1 MMRPFRP
8 IGYEQYY
15 YPYHE
20 DEESNISSTEE
31 NNPEESE
38 EVGVKISQ
46 DNEPVKEEK
55 ADIVSRR
62 FNKSPFKGEWV
73 AILIVIVLFLI
84 FFVYE

>member
-1 MMRPFRP
+1 
-8 IGYEQYY
+8 
-15 YPYHE
+15 
-20 DEESNISSTEE
+20 
-31 NNPEESE
+31 
-38 EVGVKISQ
+38 
-46 DNEPVKEEK
+46 VKEEK